1 MEEKLLAVRKR
12 LRDDF
17 GFYASKCVK
26 IRTKQGDIR
35 TLEFNPVQKKLEA
48 LVKKQV
54 EATGQARVIIL
65 KARQQGLSTY
75 TSGRLYFRL
84 SQLPAKKGL
93 VVAHKSD
100 STRTLFDMYRRIH
113 AEMPEAVRPSTKY
126 SSRRELAFDDLDTSL
141 IVATAGGD
149 GIVRGETL
157 NFVHLSEVAFWPPA
171 TASDNLNGLLQ
182 SIPNE
187 PNTEVYIESTAN
199 GMSGVFYDLWRG
211 AVEGRN
217 GFLPFFSPW
226 FDSPEYR
233 LPVPAHFERPSRRRS
248 WSPGTA
254 WTTNSSC
261 SVAPRSPRRAERP
274 SSRSTRATPTRPSS
288 PRPPCVQP

>member
-113 AEMPEAVRPSTKY
+113 AEMPEAVRPS
-126 SSRRELAFDDLDTSL
+126 R
-141 IVATAGGD
+141 
-149 GIVRGETL
+149 
-157 NFVHLSEVAFWPPA
+157 P
-171 TASDNLNGLLQ
+171 
-182 SIPNE
+182 
-187 PNTEVYIESTAN
+187 STP
-199 GMSGVFYDLWRG
+199 RG
-211 AVEGRN
+211 A
-217 GFLPFFSPW
+217 
-226 FDSPEYR
+226 
-233 LPVPAHFERPSRRRS
+233 S
-248 WSPGTA
+248 W
-254 WTTNSSC
+254 
-261 SVAPRSPRRAERP
+261 
-274 SSRSTRATPTRPSS
+274 RSTIWTR
-288 PRPPCVQP
+288 R